1 MPGRDAAVSW
11 PVEVKMSIGPSGVNA
26 GLDFLIQRALEVRQ
40 EYAELEKE
48 KHGRS
53 WTTQEIVLG
62 LVGDL
67 GDLAKLVMAAEGM
80 RSIPDARQKLAHEL
94 ADCLWSIL
102 VLSRLYGIDLEAAF
116 LRTMDQ
122 LEGHIALERKRG

>member
-1 MPGRDAAVSW
+1 
-11 PVEVKMSIGPSGVNA
+11 VEVKMSIAPNGVNA
-26 GLDFLIQRALEVRQ
+26 GLDFLIRRALEVRQ